1 MGLNGNS
8 EVKAHPWF
16 QTFSWQGL
24 TDKRLVAPYVPSSQD
39 DNFDQKHVNN
49 NDWKDQ
55 EVVQENSLLLRRNSV
70 QQLFKQYGYDKTSI
84 VHRQTTI
91 NTGKYSSLYLESQGK
106 PEQDGN
112 KKIAS
117 LITNLKGR
125 GGGPGEDG
133 EGEENVIEE
142 DDN

>member
-1 MGLNGNS
+1 MI
-8 EVKAHPWF
+8 
-16 QTFSWQGL
+16 
-24 TDKRLVAPYVPSSQD
+24 APYVPPNQE

-55 EVVQENSLLLRRNSV
+55 DAVQENTLLLRRNSV

-84 VHRQTTI
+84 VHRQTTVH
-91 NTGKYSSLYLESQGK
+91 TGKYSSLQIESQGNK
-106 PEQDGN
+106 TDQDSRQGSQ

-117 LITNLKGR
+117 LITNLKGNPR
-125 GGGPGEDG
+125 ED
-133 EGEENVIEE
+133 EDDDGEENVIEE

>member
-1 MGLNGNS
+1 MI
-8 EVKAHPWF
+8 
-16 QTFSWQGL
+16 
-24 TDKRLVAPYVPSSQD
+24 APYIPPSQE

-55 EVVQENSLLLRRNSV
+55 EAVQENSLLLRRNSV

-84 VHRQTTI
+84 VHRQTTVH
-91 NTGKYSSLYLESQGK
+91 TGKYSSLYIESQGNK
-106 PEQDGN
+106 TDHESGASQ

-117 LITNLKGR
+117 LITTLKGT
-125 GGGPGEDG
+125 PKEDG
-133 EGEENVIEE
+133 DDEGEENVIEE

>member
-1 MGLNGNS
+1 MI
-8 EVKAHPWF
+8 
-16 QTFSWQGL
+16 
-24 TDKRLVAPYVPSSQD
+24 APYIPPGQE

-55 EVVQENSLLLRRNSV
+55 EAVQENNILLRRNSV

-91 NTGKYSSLYLESQGK
+91 GTGKYSSLYIESQGK
-106 PEQDGN
+106 MDFDSNSQH
-112 KKIAS
+112 KKIS
-117 LITNLKGR
+117 ELITNLKGQAAA
-125 GGGPGEDG
+125 DDD